1 MKLKR
6 FIRRKFRRLAFR
18 PDYVRDESLP
28 SFNKK
33 GAPESAFFGL
43 ANVWPRSF

>member
-28 SFNKK
+28 SFN
-33 GAPESAFFGL
+33 SAKYLSAQAMPGQKDG
-43 ANVWPRSF
+43 VI